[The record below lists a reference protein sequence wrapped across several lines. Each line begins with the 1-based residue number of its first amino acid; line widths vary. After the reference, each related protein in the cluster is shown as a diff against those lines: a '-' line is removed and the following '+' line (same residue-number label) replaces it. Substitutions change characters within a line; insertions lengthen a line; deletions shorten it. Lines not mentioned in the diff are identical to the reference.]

1 MAGNRNS
8 IPYTHFINIV
18 LESQTNSKEMAQ
30 GTSDIAMI
38 GLAVMGSN
46 LARNLERNGYTVSVY
61 NYEPEM
67 VDRFMEEY
75 GEGHRFSPH
84 KDYKSL
90 VDSLKTPR
98 KIMMMIK
105 AGSPV
110 DMVIDQLLPF
120 LDKGDIIIDG
130 GNSNY
135 KDTERRV
142 KYLAKSGIN
151 FVGSGTSGGEVGAL
165 NGPSIM
171 PGGSPEA
178 KDDIVPILKKI
189 AAKAPNGDPCCEWIG
204 PDGAGHFVKMIHNGI
219 EYGDMQ
225 LISEAYYMMK
235 NVLGKSNEEMADI
248 FEAWNKGPLDSYLVG
263 ITAEILRRH
272 DPEAPD
278 EYLIDKILDA
288 AGQKG
293 TGKWSVQTSLD
304 FGIPLNLIS
313 TAVYERSLSSLKDL
327 RMGASKAYGLKL
339 IPETPK
345 GDLVPMI
352 EKALYA
358 SKLVSYAQGFQLI
371 ADAGEENGWDLDLG
385 ALARIWRAGCII
397 RSTFLDKI
405 DEAYKRHPG
414 LRNLLLDEY
423 FKNEILEALDDWRE
437 VVAVAAKSG
446 LALPAMSNALHYLY
460 SLTSET
466 LPANMIQAQRDYFGA
481 HTFERI
487 DRPRGTFFH
496 EDWEHTGSDFT
507 SNSYNA

>member
-1 MAGNRNS
+1 
-8 IPYTHFINIV
+8 
-18 LESQTNSKEMAQ
+18 
-30 GTSDIAMI
+30 MI

-67 VDRFMEEY
+67 VDRFMEDY
-75 GEGHRFSPH
+75 GEGHHFDPH
-84 KDYKSL
+84 KDYPSL
-90 VDSLKTPR
+90 VASLKRPR

-105 AGSPV
+105 AGAPV
-110 DMVIDQLLPF
+110 DMVIDQLIPL

-135 KDTERRV
+135 QDTERRV
-142 KYLAKSGIN
+142 KYLSEKGIN

-171 PGGSPEA
+171 PGGAIGA
-178 KDDIVPILKKI
+178 KQEIVPILQKI
-189 AAKAPNGDPCCEWIG
+189 SAKAPNGDPCCEWIG
-204 PDGAGHFVKMIHNGI
+204 AGGAGHFVKMIHNGI

-225 LISEAYYMMK
+225 LISEAYFMMK

-248 FEAWNKGPLDSYLVG
+248 FASWNKGPLDSYLIE
-263 ITAEILRRH
+263 ITSEILRRK
-272 DPEAPD
+272 DPEAEGD
-278 EYLIDKILDA
+278 YLIDKILDT

-293 TGKWSVQTSLD
+293 TGKWSVHTSLD
-304 FGIPLNLIS
+304 YGIPLNLIS
-313 TAVYERSLSSLKDL
+313 TAVYERSLSALKDL
-327 RMGASKAYGLKL
+327 RVEADKAYGLKL
-339 IPETPK
+339 IPEAPK
-345 GDLVPMI
+345 GDLVPML

-358 SKLVSYAQGFQLI
+358 SKLVSYAQGFQLM
-371 ADAGEENGWDLDLG
+371 GEASEEKGWDLDLG

-397 RSTFLDKI
+397 RSKFLDKI
-405 DEAYKRHPG
+405 DEAYKRNPKLKH
-414 LRNLLLDEY
+414 LLLDDY
-423 FKNEILEALDDWRE
+423 FKSEILEALDAWRE

-446 LALPAMSNALHYLY
+446 LALPAMSNALNYLY
-460 SLTSET
+460 SLTSDR

-481 HTFERI
+481 HTFERV
-487 DRPRGTFFH
+487 DKKRGEFFH